1 MAGGQIGKGFVVS
14 LSLLLLLLAGVA
26 LVAKGRAADSS
37 KAQGSKRIYEALPGA
52 QGVGSEQCLACHQ
65 DKEEQVQKVH
75 SECESCHGAGS
86 VHLEN
91 PSRENIAYPGEAACL
106 ACHQYRDTRRLTWK
120 SSEHRQAN
128 LVCIDCHSLHQE
140 PFRKPDVRFRYLTPK
155 SALCM
160 KCHTNKVGQFRMTS
174 HHPVLE
180 GALDCVACHNPHEDR
195 KLQATTGR
203 NDLCYRCHQEKRG
216 PWVYEH
222 EPAAEDCLICHNPH
236 GSVSRRLLRRNEP
249 YLCLTCHSS
258 AINRHVN
265 QASTGIPGTNY
276 TRAFYS
282 RCTDCHGA
290 HHGTH
295 QDEWLRR

>member
-1 MAGGQIGKGFVVS
+1 MADRPSQRQVRSLLVPLSLFV
-14 LSLLLLLLAGVA
+14 LSLLVAGM
-26 LVAKGRAADSS
+26 GP
-37 KAQGSKRIYEALPGA
+37 AQSAPTRTSERVYQAPPGA
-52 QGVGSEQCLACHQ
+52 QMIGNERCLECHAA
-65 DKEEQVQKVH
+65 KREQVEKAH
-75 SECESCHGAGS
+75 AECESCHGPGS
-86 VHLEN
+86 VHAKA
-91 PSRENIAYPGEAACL
+91 RTAATIAYPDENACL

-128 LVCIDCHSLHQE
+128 LVCMDCHSLHQE
-140 PFRKPDVRFRYLTPK
+140 PFRKPDVRFRYLMPK

-160 KCHTNKVGQFRMTS
+160 KCHPNKVGQFRMTS

-195 KLQATTGR
+195 KLQATTAR
-203 NDLCYRCHQEKRG
+203 NDLCYGCHQEKRG

-222 EPAAEDCLICHNPH
+222 PPAVEDCLICHNPH
-236 GSVSRRLLRRNEP
+236 GAVSRRLLRRNEP
-249 YLCLTCHSS
+249 YLCLTCHSN

-276 TRAFYS
+276 TRAFFS